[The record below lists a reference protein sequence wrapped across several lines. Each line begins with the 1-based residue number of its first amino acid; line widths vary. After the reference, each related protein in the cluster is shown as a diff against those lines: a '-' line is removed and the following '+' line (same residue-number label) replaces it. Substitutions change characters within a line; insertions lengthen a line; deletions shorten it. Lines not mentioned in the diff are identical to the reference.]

1 MAVVTPYIRAT
12 RGAFKAQFL
21 QMLSPAGLLFPF
33 FNSLGP
39 AITVGYIVGQSGN
52 PTAVSYVFVGASLM
66 ALWSTGVF
74 NTGWALSDEHWN
86 GTLDLTMTSRTP
98 VAVVL
103 FGKALA
109 IMASLL
115 VSTAVVFLVVL
126 AFAGEFTPVQEPV
139 ALFVSGLFALA
150 AVIATSFVFAPFSF
164 LHGARGGFF
173 NAIMP
178 AGTVVSGF
186 LYPIGLLPA
195 SLEVVAR
202 LLPTSWAMEAV
213 VRSVNGGSSFSRIAA
228 DWSLALLLIVAFL
241 LLAGSL
247 FKIAEKRVRVVGNL
261 GVV

>member
-1 MAVVTPYIRAT
+1 MGRYLLAL
-12 RGAFKAQFL
+12 RGAFRAQFL
-21 QMLSPAGLLFPF
+21 QMLTPYGLLFPF

-74 NTGWALSDEHWN
+74 TTGWSLSDEHWN

-115 VSTAVVFLVVL
+115 ASTAVVFLVVL
-126 AFAGEFTPVQEPV
+126 AFSEGATPIAKPA
-139 ALFVSGLFALA
+139 ALLASGLVALA
-150 AVIATSFVFAPFSF
+150 AVVATSFVFAPFSF

-178 AGTVVSGF
+178 GGTVVSGF
-186 LYPIGLLPA
+186 LYPIGLLPG
-195 SLEVVAR
+195 SIEVIAR
-202 LLPTSWAMEAV
+202 LMPTAWAMEAV
-213 VRSVNGGSSFSRIAA
+213 VRSVEGGSSFGRVAT
-228 DWSLALLLIVAFL
+228 DWAMAGLLILAFL
-241 LLAGSL
+241 LLAGWL
-247 FKIAEKRVRVVGNL
+247 FKLAESRVRVVGNL

>member
-1 MAVVTPYIRAT
+1 MGRHLLAL
-12 RGAFKAQFL
+12 RGAFRAQFL
-21 QMLSPAGLLFPF
+21 QMLTPYGLLFPF

-74 NTGWALSDEHWN
+74 TTGWSLSDEHWN

-115 VSTAVVFLVVL
+115 TSTAIVFLVVY
-126 AFAGEFTPVQEPV
+126 AFSEGSTPVAEPLALFLSGLV
-139 ALFVSGLFALA
+139 ALV

-178 AGTVVSGF
+178 GGTVLSGF
-186 LYPIGLLPA
+186 LYPVGLLPPSIEA
-195 SLEVVAR
+195 VAR
-202 LLPTSWAMEAV
+202 LMPTSWAMEAV
-213 VRSVNGGSSFSRIAA
+213 VRSVEGGSSAGRIAT
-228 DWSLALLLIVAFL
+228 DWAVAALLVAVFL
-241 LLAGSL
+241 FLSGWLFRLAES
-247 FKIAEKRVRVVGNL
+247 RVRVVGNL